1 MIEALLMCQA
11 RGGQHMVVVDFEK
24 SLLGT
29 GLSQG
34 GAKRAQADIG
44 APPWGGRQ
52 GPAIDDRVQ
61 QFDVGRQ
68 QAAGRRDNL
77 AYLRMRQRLRQDVL
91 PHLAGGAKDQQ
102 GFRQFGRVQ
111 FRSNRSRLIRQFGNR
126 SRAVQAGG
134 RRPSRI
140 RYST

>member
-1 MIEALLMCQA
+1 MRQA

-24 SLLGT
+24 SLPGA

-61 QFDVGRQ
+61 RFDVGRQ

-91 PHLAGGAKDQQ
+91 PHLAGGAQDQQ
-102 GFRQFGRVQ
+102 GFHQFGRAPIRWHPGSPSCWRSTWHARILSSQRRGMVQ
-111 FRSNRSRLIRQFGNR
+111 FDQF
-126 SRAVQAGG
+126 A
-134 RRPSRI
+134 
-140 RYST
+140 